1 MTKRIL
7 LCAIAVL
14 FVAAFGVTAES
25 GKDGTWVGWVTD
37 THCGAP
43 KGDPAKHSAG
53 CVNKCVKDNG
63 AEYALFTPADK
74 KVYVIAN
81 ADKVAEHAGH
91 HVKVS
96 GTLDGEKITI
106 KSVEMT
112 GEQKGTGK

>member
-7 LCAIAVL
+7 LCGVALL
-14 FVAAFGVTAES
+14 FLAAFHVTAA
-25 GKDGTWVGWVTD
+25 GKEGTWVGWVTD

-53 CVNKCVKDNG
+53 CVNKCVQDG
-63 AEYALFTPADK
+63 ASYALYTPADK
-74 KVYVIAN
+74 KVYTIVN

-106 KSVEMT
+106 TSIEAT
-112 GEQKGTGK
+112 GEQKGATK